1 MKKLFIL
8 LLIVILGATLRI
20 YGLDKRPAGFTWDE
34 AALGY
39 NAFSL
44 LKTGKDEHGQILPI
58 VFKSFGDYK
67 PGLYIYL
74 ATSTVKLFGLNE
86 MATRLPSAIMGT
98 LLILVI
104 YFLAKNLYAPFLL
117 AINPWALQFSRGA
130 WEANVFL
137 LLLTLGTVLFIKAQ
151 KKSPTFYYL
160 LSSIFFGLTLWT
172 YQGAK
177 MFTPILILL
186 LLFVYR
192 KNINVKK
199 MLWGIVTLFVFL
211 IPIIIGLPTQSGRL
225 KVFNVFSYT
234 RSKEVVSE
242 IFKQDS
248 ENKFIFG
255 LFNSEI
261 IDQGRGVIQRYLNYF
276 SPRFLFLDGDWSN
289 ARQTIVYQGNFYLF
303 EFATLILGLAS
314 GASPF
319 LLMWLIMAPLP
330 AAFSRDIIT
339 SVRALPMIIPLVI
352 ISSLGAK
359 KINKFLFLILSFLFL
374 VRFVDMYWNHD
385 YLFSADDWVSA
396 YKQTVQRVVAN
407 QNDYKNVY
415 FTNLLGQPYI
425 YLLFYQKFDPVVY
438 QKNHMYKEGENG
450 DVGNV
455 ESFDK
460 YKFGKIYWPTMR
472 SDSDTLFV
480 GGQYELVNS
489 DIASTIGAV
498 GLGNIAFPNGNIAFR
513 IVGKK

>member
-1 MKKLFIL
+1 MKKFFIL
-8 LLIVILGATLRI
+8 LLIIVLGATLRI
-20 YGLDKRPAGFTWDE
+20 YGLDKRPVGFTWDE

-39 NAFSL
+39 NAYSL
-44 LKTGKDEHGQILPI
+44 LKTGKDEHGQALPI

-74 ATSTVKLFGLNE
+74 TTSTVKLFGLNE

-104 YFLAKNLYAPFLL
+104 YFWAKNLYAPFLL
-117 AINPWALQFSRGA
+117 TVNPWALQFSRGA
-130 WEANVFL
+130 WEANAFVFL
-137 LLLTLGTVLFIKAQ
+137 ATLGSVLFIK
-151 KKSPTFYYL
+151 KRYW
-160 LSSIFFGLTLWT
+160 LSGLFFGLTFWT

-177 MFTPILILL
+177 MFTPLMIISLFLI
-186 LLFVYR
+186 YR
-192 KNINVKK
+192 KSFNIKK
-199 MLWGIVTLFVFL
+199 TIWGLITLFVFL

-234 RSKEVVSE
+234 RNKEVVSE

-248 ENKFIFG
+248 KNKIIFEI
-255 LFNSEI
+255 FNSEI
-261 IDQGRGVIQRYLNYF
+261 IDQGRGIVQRYLNYF

-289 ARQTIVYQGNFYLF
+289 TRQTIVYQGNLYLF
-303 EFATLILGLAS
+303 EFATLILGLSS
-314 GASPF
+314 GVSPF
-319 LLMWLIMAPLP
+319 LLLWLILAPLP

-339 SVRALPMIIPLVI
+339 SVRALPMIVPLII

-359 KINKFLFLILSFLFL
+359 KINKFLFLVLSFLFL
-374 VRFVDMYWNHD
+374 VRFIDLYWNHD
-385 YLFSADDWVSA
+385 YFFSADSWVSA
-396 YKQTVQRVVAN
+396 YKQTVQRVMAN

-450 DVGNV
+450 DVGSV

-489 DIASTIGAV
+489 DVVNTVGAIE
-498 GLGNIAFPNGNIAFR
+498 LGDIAFPNGNIAFR